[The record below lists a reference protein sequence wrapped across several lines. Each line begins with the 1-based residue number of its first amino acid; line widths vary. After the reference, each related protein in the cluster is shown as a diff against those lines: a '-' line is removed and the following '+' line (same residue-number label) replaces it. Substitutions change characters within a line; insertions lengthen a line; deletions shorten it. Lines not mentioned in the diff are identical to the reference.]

1 MISTPPRDDLLRSSQ
16 TAERSRTLSWAGEG
30 IRGPTGLKC
39 TRGLNCTAAP
49 RRAEKLPRSHATG
62 RPGDPSQRDTPRRFW
77 GAPRDAARDARA
89 PPAGGTTNSPCTN
102 LAPVRLAF
110 FAAEWTGAWWYR
122 PHGAP
127 KTSAVST
134 GAQALSSSRGYVS

>member
-16 TAERSRTLSWAGEG
+16 DAERSRAMSWAGEA
-30 IRGPTGLKC
+30 IRGPTR
-39 TRGLNCTAAP
+39 TQVYGLNCTAAP
-49 RRAEKLPRSHATG
+49 RRAEKLPRPHATG